1 MFLSS
6 SARLLSCLLL
16 LTALAALPARAD
28 DPAAPN
34 AANPNASAPNISASA
49 TGAEPLPLSTNGAP
63 GRYDAGVSK
72 PLTIAQQR
80 ARYEADQRMLRMQWN
95 KWIGYEPL
103 RPAMPNPLTNNEMN
117 PYYMQPTR
125 IRPVWSVWNYG
136 SRPWP
141 SRVW

>member
-1 MFLSS
+1 MKFLKLASV
-6 SARLLSCLLL
+6 LSCVLLMM
-16 LTALAALPARAD
+16 ALAALPARAD
-28 DPAAPN
+28 DPANPSAVAPSGASP
-34 AANPNASAPNISASA
+34 AAAADA
-49 TGAEPLPLSTNGAP
+49 PLPLSTNVSV
-63 GRYDAGVSK
+63 GRYDASVSK

-80 ARYEADQRMLRMQWN
+80 ARFEADQRMLRMQWN

-141 SRVW
+141 SRYW